1 VQRLTRPPTAR
12 LRRRLSGERGAA
24 AVVLSLLMVP
34 MLGFAAVAVD
44 IGSLYAERARLQVAA
59 DAAALAV
66 AQDCAR
72 GACGD
77 VVATASAMVAA
88 NDGDAAAAPPV
99 LSSNPLSVTVRGS
112 TPVQHWFAPVL
123 GYDAT
128 AVSASATVAW
138 GAPGAGTAVL
148 PLTFS
153 ICSFS
158 QQVGGLSSTTPA
170 TILFTKT
177 DGTGCTGPSGNA
189 VPGGFAYLDTDPG
202 KCQATS
208 ARGQRTTSSTGNAV
222 PSVCTSAD
230 FSAWLGQVVLLPL
243 YDQAGS
249 TGSNAWYH
257 VYGYAAFRLTG
268 YHLGSS
274 QFRTSPDPC
283 SGNDRCV
290 AGYFVR
296 YVDLSERFT
305 YTSDG
310 PALGASVLRLIR

>member
-1 VQRLTRPPTAR
+1 VL
-12 LRRRLSGERGAA
+12 
-24 AVVLSLLMVP
+24 LSLLLVP
-34 MLGFAAVAVD
+34 MLGFAAIAVD
-44 IGSLYAERARLQVAA
+44 VGALYAERARLQVAA

-66 AQDCAR
+66 AQDCAH

-77 VVATASAMVAA
+77 MVATASAMVAA
-88 NDGDAAAAPPV
+88 NDGAAGAAPPV
-99 LSSNPLSVTVRGS
+99 LHSNPLSVTVQGS
-112 TPVQHWFAPVL
+112 TPVKHWFAPVL
-123 GYDAT
+123 GHDST

-158 QQVGGLSSTTPA
+158 QQVGGLTSTTPA
-170 TILFTKT
+170 TVFFTKT

-208 ARGQRTTSSTGNAV
+208 ARNQRSISSTGNSV
-222 PSVCTSAD
+222 PAVCTSAD
-230 FSAWLGQVVLLPL
+230 FSAWLGRVVLLPL
-243 YDQAGS
+243 YDAAGS

-257 VYGYAAFRLTG
+257 VYGYAAFKLTG

-274 QFRTSPDPC
+274 QYRSTPDPC

-310 PALGASVLRLIR
+310 PALGASILRLIR

>member
-1 VQRLTRPPTAR
+1 VQRLTRLLSRRTA
-12 LRRRLSGERGAA
+12 GHPERGAA
-24 AVVLSLLMVP
+24 AVVLSLLMIP
-34 MLGFAAVAVD
+34 MIGFAAIAVD
-44 IGSLYAERARLQVAA
+44 VGSLYAERARLQVAA

-72 GACGD
+72 GACGNMA
-77 VVATASAMVAA
+77 ATAAAMVAA
-88 NDGDAAAAPPV
+88 NDGAATAAPPV
-99 LSSNPLSVTVRGS
+99 LSSRPLSVTVNGR
-112 TPVQHWFAPVL
+112 TPVQHWFAPVI
-123 GYDAT
+123 GHDSS

-148 PLTFS
+148 PITFS
-153 ICSFS
+153 YCSWS
-158 QQVGGLSSTTPA
+158 QQVGGLSRTTPQ
-170 TILFTKT
+170 TVFFTKT

-202 KCQATS
+202 KCRVTS
-208 ARGQRTTSSTGNAV
+208 ARNGRSMSSTGNSV
-222 PSVCTSAD
+222 PSDCSSAD
-230 FSAWLGQVVLLPL
+230 FSGWLGKVVLLPL
-243 YDQAGS
+243 YDQVGA

-257 VYGYAAFRLTG
+257 VYGYAAFKLTG

-290 AGYFVR
+290 AGHFVR
-296 YVDLSERFT
+296 YVDLSDAFT

-310 PALGASVLRLIR
+310 ADLGASVLRLVR